1 MNTVKL
7 KTECGDIVGLDNGSY
22 VEFRGIKYADAG
34 RWEYPVVTDRW
45 DGVYD
50 ATAFGDCCYQHR
62 GFEDDAKVNPFYHR
76 EFRRGMSFT
85 YSEDCQ
91 YLNISAPKNAKKCPV
106 LLYIHGGSFTGG
118 SSNEGHISGKAYAEN
133 DIVFVSVNYRLGP
146 YGFCSHPDVADE
158 NGVCGNFGLF
168 DQAAALK

>member
-34 RWEYPVVTDRW
+34 RWEYPVVTDGW

-106 LLYIHGGSFTGG
+106 LLYLSLIH
-118 SSNEGHISGKAYAEN
+118 I
-133 DIVFVSVNYRLGP
+133 
-146 YGFCSHPDVADE
+146 
-158 NGVCGNFGLF
+158 
-168 DQAAALK
+168 

>member
-1 MNTVKL
+1 MNTVKF

-34 RWEYPVVTDRW
+34 RWEYPVVTNRW

-106 LLYIHGGSFTGG
+106 FQRDMICINYSATKGNKAICLALLIAS
-118 SSNEGHISGKAYAEN
+118 
-133 DIVFVSVNYRLGP
+133 VSCL
-146 YGFCSHPDVADE
+146 
-158 NGVCGNFGLF
+158 
-168 DQAAALK
+168 

>member
-7 KTECGDIVGLDNGSY
+7 KTKCGDNGSY

-34 RWEYPVVTDRW
+34 RWEYPVVTDGW

-91 YLNISAPKNAKKCPV
+91 YLNISAPKTQKNVPFCCIYTAV
-106 LLYIHGGSFTGG
+106 LL
-118 SSNEGHISGKAYAEN
+118 
-133 DIVFVSVNYRLGP
+133 R
-146 YGFCSHPDVADE
+146 
-158 NGVCGNFGLF
+158 
-168 DQAAALK
+168 AAAQTRGISAVRHMPKMTLFLSL

>member
-34 RWEYPVVTDRW
+34 RWEYPVVTDGW

-91 YLNISAPKNAKKCPV
+91 YLNISAPKNAKKMSRFAV
-106 LLYIHGGSFTGG
+106 YTRRFFL
-118 SSNEGHISGKAYAEN
+118 
-133 DIVFVSVNYRLGP
+133 R
-146 YGFCSHPDVADE
+146 
-158 NGVCGNFGLF
+158 
-168 DQAAALK
+168 AAAQTRGISAVRHMPKMTLFLSL

>member
-34 RWEYPVVTDRW
+34 RWEYPVVTNRW

-91 YLNISAPKNAKKCPV
+91 YLNISAPKNAKKMSRFAV
-106 LLYIHGGSFTGG
+106 YTRRFFYGRQLKRG
-118 SSNEGHISGKAYAEN
+118 AYQ
-133 DIVFVSVNYRLGP
+133 R
-146 YGFCSHPDVADE
+146 
-158 NGVCGNFGLF
+158 
-168 DQAAALK
+168 

>member
-34 RWEYPVVTDRW
+34 RWEYPVVTNRW

-50 ATAFGDCCYQHR
+50 ATVFGDCCYQHR
-62 GFEDDAKVNPFYHR
+62 GFENDAKVNPFYHR

-91 YLNISAPKNAKKCPV
+91 YLNISAPKNAKNVPFCCIYTAV
-106 LLYIHGGSFTGG
+106 LL
-118 SSNEGHISGKAYAEN
+118 
-133 DIVFVSVNYRLGP
+133 R
-146 YGFCSHPDVADE
+146 
-158 NGVCGNFGLF
+158 
-168 DQAAALK
+168 AAAQTRGISAVRHMPKMTLFLSL

>member
-1 MNTVKL
+1 M
-7 KTECGDIVGLDNGSY
+7 
-22 VEFRGIKYADAG
+22 KYADAG
-34 RWEYPVVTDRW
+34 RWEYPVVTDGW

-91 YLNISAPKNAKKCPV
+91 YLNISAPKNAKNVPFCCIYTAV
-106 LLYIHGGSFTGG
+106 LL
-118 SSNEGHISGKAYAEN
+118 
-133 DIVFVSVNYRLGP
+133 R
-146 YGFCSHPDVADE
+146 
-158 NGVCGNFGLF
+158 
-168 DQAAALK
+168 AAAQTRGISAVRPEIICANIDYDFLKPASIPMLNSCFFS

>member
-1 MNTVKL
+1 MSGKII
-7 KTECGDIVGLDNGSY
+7 E
-22 VEFRGIKYADAG
+22 AG
-34 RWEYPVVTDRW
+34 RPPMPAPMLRHIESADRSISCLL
-45 DGVYD
+45 Y
-50 ATAFGDCCYQHR
+50 TSCCYQHR

-85 YSEDCQ
+85 YSEYCQ
-91 YLNISAPKNAKKCPV
+91 YLNISAPKDAKKCPV

-158 NGVCGNFGLF
+158 N
-168 DQAAALK
+168 ATPTALRRLCKRHC

>member
-34 RWEYPVVTDRW
+34 RWEYPVVTDGW

-91 YLNISAPKNAKKCPV
+91 YLNISAPKKRKKNVPFCCIYTAV
-106 LLYIHGGSFTGG
+106 LL
-118 SSNEGHISGKAYAEN
+118 
-133 DIVFVSVNYRLGP
+133 R
-146 YGFCSHPDVADE
+146 
-158 NGVCGNFGLF
+158 
-168 DQAAALK
+168 AAAQTRGISAVRHMPKMTLFLSL